1 MSNATISIISIGLL
15 DLAMMGLWLAIYFN
29 RKRLVRWICLH
40 KKSRGQLEAIET
52 ILAEALKEHYITYQD
67 EEQLQ
72 IEMEL
77 PVDMVASI
85 TEDDGADL
93 KTHLKK
99 LFYFYLPKRK
109 SHATKDDTGS
119 KTS

>member
-52 ILAEALKEHYITYQD
+52 ILAEALKEHYITYQQD
-67 EEQLQ
+67 KKKGNLIARPGTRCRDVKCHPPINLQ
-72 IEMEL
+72 RLVTPNNKPE
-77 PVDMVASI
+77 
-85 TEDDGADL
+85 
-93 KTHLKK
+93 
-99 LFYFYLPKRK
+99 
-109 SHATKDDTGS
+109 
-119 KTS
+119 